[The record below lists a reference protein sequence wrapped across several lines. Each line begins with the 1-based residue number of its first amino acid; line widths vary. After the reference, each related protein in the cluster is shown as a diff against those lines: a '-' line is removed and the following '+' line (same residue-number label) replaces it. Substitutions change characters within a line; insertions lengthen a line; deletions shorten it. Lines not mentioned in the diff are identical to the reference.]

1 VRLAPLYDIASA
13 LPYGTHDK
21 ELRFAMKID
30 GDYRVFPYRNPWPDA
45 ARDLGLDA
53 AALVAR
59 VRELASSHRMCSPT
73 LPRLQKSESWIDRCP
88 ADWLTWS
95 LLAQPV
101 A

>member
-1 VRLAPLYDIASA
+1 
-13 LPYGTHDK
+13 
-21 ELRFAMKID
+21 MQ
-30 GDYRVFPYRNPWPDA
+30 
-45 ARDLGLDA
+45 
-53 AALVAR
+53 
-59 VRELASSHRMCSPT
+59 RETLASTPQRLSLAFVSWPPSHRMCSPT